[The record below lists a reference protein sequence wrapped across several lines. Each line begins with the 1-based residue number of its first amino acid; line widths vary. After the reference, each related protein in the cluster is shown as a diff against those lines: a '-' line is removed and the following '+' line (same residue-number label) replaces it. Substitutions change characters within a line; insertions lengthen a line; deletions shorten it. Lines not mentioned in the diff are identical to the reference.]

1 MHETSGGDGGN
12 PRSRWTRDQ
21 AASVE
26 RRHGNVAPPAGPP
39 EIDPFPDLHVWDTW
53 LLRDRHGEI
62 ADVDGWRLAFSLT
75 APADLL
81 PGKRHDVAEIRCF
94 YSADGERWHD
104 AGPVFDGDALGQRQW
119 AGSALYDDGELYLY
133 YTAAGRDDA
142 DELTYTQ
149 RIAVA
154 HGGTVAATD
163 DGVELA
169 GPWTHETLLEP
180 DGDWYETEDDSRGM
194 IYTFRDPWFFED
206 PATGETHLLFEANVP
221 APEREGDD
229 AETTERRAFNGCIGV
244 AASPSGDPLSWELRP
259 PLLDALEVNQE
270 LERPHVVVADGRYYL
285 FVCSH
290 VHTFAPGVTGPDGL
304 YGFAADAFEGPY
316 RPLNGSGLV
325 ATNPPSAPFQAYSW
339 MAFAHEEEV
348 LVQSFLN
355 YHDFGGDSL
364 DAIAELPEA
373 EQRARFAGT
382 LAPTLRLAVDGDRTR
397 LLGTLDAWR
406 IPTPDEPLPPADGS
420 RLPTDEAL
428 GGGIREGGA
437 VGGYAATLGG
447 ASGGEGATEGDESDD
462 AP

>member
-1 MHETSGGDGGN
+1 MHETSGGDG
-12 PRSRWTRDQ
+12 PHRSRWTRGQ
-21 AASVE
+21 AASIE

-39 EIDPFPDLHVWDTW
+39 TVDPFPELHVWDTW

-62 ADVDGWRLAFSLT
+62 ADVDGYRLAFSLT

-81 PGKRHDVAEIRCF
+81 PGTRHDVAEIRCF
-94 YSADGERWHD
+94 YSADGETWRD
-104 AGPVFDGDALGQRQW
+104 AGAVFDGGALGQRQW
-119 AGSALYDDGELYLY
+119 AGSALYDDGDLYLY

-163 DGVELA
+163 EGIELA

-180 DGDWYETEDDSRGM
+180 DGDWYETEAQSRGM
-194 IYTFRDPWFFED
+194 TYTFRDPWFFED

-244 AASPSGDPLSWELRP
+244 AASPSDDPLSWELRP
-259 PLLDALEVNQE
+259 PLLDSLEVNQE

-304 YGFAADAFEGPY
+304 YGFVADAFGGEY

-339 MAFAHEEEV
+339 MAFAHDEGV
-348 LVQSFLN
+348 LIQSFLN
-355 YHDFGGDSL
+355 YHDFAGDSL
-364 DAIAELPEA
+364 DAVAELPEA
-373 EQRARFAGT
+373 EQRDRFGGT

-397 LLGTLDAWR
+397 LLGALDAWR
-406 IPTPDEPLPPADGS
+406 VPTPDESLPPADGS
-420 RLPTDEAL
+420 ELPADFDEGVAEA
-428 GGGIREGGA
+428 GTGPA
-437 VGGYAATLGG
+437 AGYY
-447 ASGGEGATEGDESDD
+447 GEF
-462 AP
+462 

>member
-1 MHETSGGDGGN
+1 MHETSETDGGR
-12 PRSRWTRDQ
+12 PRAQWTRTQ
-21 AASVE
+21 ADSIE
-26 RRHGNVAPPAGPP
+26 RRRGNVAPVAGAP
-39 EIDPFPDLHVWDTW
+39 ETDPFPELHVWDTW
-53 LLRDRHGEI
+53 LLRDRRGGI
-62 ADVDGWRLAFSLT
+62 ADVGGYRLAFSLT

-81 PGKRHDVAEIRCF
+81 PGTRHDVAEIRCF
-94 YSADGERWHD
+94 YSADGETWRD
-104 AGPVFDGDALGQRQW
+104 AGPVFDGGALGQRQW

-142 DELTYTQ
+142 AELTYTQ

-154 HGGTVAATD
+154 HGGAVTATD

-180 DGDWYETEDDSRGM
+180 DGDRYETEAQSRGM
-194 IYTFRDPWFFED
+194 TYTFRDPWFFED

-221 APEREGDD
+221 APERDGDD
-229 AETTERRAFNGCIGV
+229 AETTERRAFNGCVGV

-259 PLLDALEVNQE
+259 PLLDSLEVNQE

-304 YGFAADAFEGPY
+304 YGFVADAFEGEY
-316 RPLNGSGLV
+316 RPLNGGGLV

-355 YHDFGGDSL
+355 YHDFAGDSL
-364 DAIAELPEA
+364 DAIAEFPEA
-373 EQRARFAGT
+373 DQRDRFGGT

-397 LLGTLDAWR
+397 LLGSLDAWR
-406 IPTPDEPLPPADGS
+406 VPTPNEPLPPADGS
-420 RLPTDEAL
+420 DLPADFDEGVAEAGTGL
-428 GGGIREGGA
+428 AAEYYGA
-437 VGGYAATLGG
+437 R
-447 ASGGEGATEGDESDD
+447 
-462 AP
+462 

>member
-1 MHETSGGDGGN
+1 MDDSRPRGDS
-12 PRSRWTRDQ
+12 PSRSRWTRDQ
-21 AASVE
+21 AAGIE
-26 RRHGNVAPPAGPP
+26 RRRGNVAPAAGDPTV
-39 EIDPFPDLHVWDTW
+39 DPFPDLHVWDTW
-53 LLRDRHGEI
+53 LLRDRRGEI

-75 APADLL
+75 ATADLL
-81 PGKRHDVAEIRCF
+81 PGTRHDVAAIRCF
-94 YSADGERWHD
+94 YSADGERWRD
-104 AGPVFDGDALGQRQW
+104 AGPVFDGGALGQRQW
-119 AGSALYDDGELYLY
+119 AGSALYDDGDVYLY

-154 HGGTVAATD
+154 HGGAVAATD

-180 DGDWYETEDDSRGM
+180 DGEWYETEAQSRGM
-194 IYTFRDPWFFED
+194 TYTFRDPWFFED

-229 AETTERRAFNGCIGV
+229 AETTERRAFNGCVGV
-244 AASPSGDPLSWELRP
+244 AVSPSGDPLSWELRP
-259 PLLDALEVNQE
+259 PLVDAVEVNQE

-304 YGFAADAFEGPY
+304 YGFVADAFEGPY
-316 RPLNGSGLV
+316 RPLNGTGLV
-325 ATNPPSAPFQAYSW
+325 ATNPPEAPYQAYSW
-339 MAFAHEEEV
+339 MAFPHAEEV

-373 EQRARFAGT
+373 EQRDRFGGT

-406 IPTPDEPLPPADGS
+406 VPTPDEPLPVADGS
-420 RLPTDEAL
+420 ELPDDLDGGVPEAKAGVGAEYL
-428 GGGIREGGA
+428 GE
-437 VGGYAATLGG
+437 Y
-447 ASGGEGATEGDESDD
+447 
-462 AP
+462 